1 MKRLFSSPL
10 SRSFAVMVIAA
21 STLIT
26 VAITSVQLWLD
37 YHASIDSVH
46 HTIGQVTVAYMSAIA
61 SSVWTF
67 DHGLVQTQLAGIT
80 NLPEI
85 EWVELTTEDGSIW
98 TSGNPNSTYKLTTIV
113 PLIHGESVLGKL
125 ILHASLDRVYWALAS
140 KFAVILGLNFL
151 KTMAMVV
158 VIILLFHRI
167 VGRHLIDLAA
177 YLAGLSLD
185 RQTPDFTLDGRK
197 EGARPDELDQLA
209 ASLNVMHAK
218 IRSSY
223 QDIARFRDELEVAL
237 QKERELNGL
246 QRQFVSMVSHE
257 FRTPLAIIDGH
268 AQRLLRRI
276 DKVTPDKLG
285 GALGKVRLSVYRL
298 TELMES
304 VLSAARLEDGK
315 IVATFGECNI
325 RALVE
330 EICGNYR
337 DLNPDYEFIMDVERL
352 PSAIIADQKLLR
364 QVLSNLLSNA
374 VKYAPDGRHIWVS
387 ASEDPPD
394 HVVVSVRDEGV
405 GIPEDEIDRLFGR
418 FFRASTS
425 TGIPGSGI
433 GLHLV
438 KYLIDLHQGDVQVTS
453 HEGEGTTFMFRLP
466 KVPDPDCSPRS
477 TDDSEDASVSDS
489 ERRDPAFS
497 SGDVAASAA

>member
-10 SRSFAVMVIAA
+10 SRSFAMMVIAA

-26 VAITSVQLWLD
+26 IVITSAQLWLD
-37 YHASIDSVH
+37 YRTSIDSVH
-46 HTIGQVTVAYMSAIA
+46 HTIEQVQISYMSAIA

-67 DHGLVQTQLAGIT
+67 EHSLVQTQLEGIT

-85 EWVELTTEDGSIW
+85 EWVELTTEDGSTW
-98 TSGNPNSTYKLTTIV
+98 TAGNPDSTYKLTTIV

-125 ILHASLDRVYWALAS
+125 VLHASLDRVYWALAS

-151 KTMAMVV
+151 KTLAMVV
-158 VIILLFHRI
+158 VILFLFHRI

-177 YLAGLSLD
+177 YLDSLSLD
-185 RQTPDFTLDGRK
+185 RRTSDFRLCDRK
-197 EGARPDELDQLA
+197 EGAKPDELDQVA

-218 IRSSY
+218 IRLSY
-223 QDIARFRDELEVAL
+223 HDIAKFRDELKVAL

-257 FRTPLAIIDGH
+257 FRTPLAIIDGN
-268 AQRLLRRI
+268 AQRLLRRV
-276 DKVTPDKLG
+276 DTVTPDKLSSV
-285 GALGKVRLSVYRL
+285 LGKMRLSVYRL

-315 IVATFGECNI
+315 IVASFGECNI
-325 RALVE
+325 RALIE

-337 DLNPDYEFIMDVERL
+337 DLNPNYEFIMDVEGL
-352 PSAIIADQKLLR
+352 PSAIVADQKLLR

-374 VKYAPDGRHIWVS
+374 VKYAPGGQHIWIT
-387 ASEDPPD
+387 ASEDPPE

-405 GIPEDEIDRLFGR
+405 GIPKDEIDKLFGR

-438 KYLIDLHQGDVQVTS
+438 KYLIDLHQGDVQVIS
-453 HEGEGTTFMFRLP
+453 DEGEGTTFMFRLP
-466 KVPDPDCSPRS
+466 KEPDQDRP
-477 TDDSEDASVSDS
+477 TELTTGGQDASVDNPD
-489 ERRDPAFS
+489 RRPPAIPS
-497 SGDVAASAA
+497 SDVAVSAA